1 MARSLFGMF
10 SRVAF
15 FACGMISVLLSNGYR
30 ALQRVD
36 PDMHSRLPLF
46 STALIVIGGFSAVL
60 ALLPTSWV
68 AWASKTP
75 TNQNVFSVPI
85 KMVGAL
91 AVFSYLLTLGLYFAP
106 KTLSHFPL
114 FVIFSACPACVLSV
128 TVDASFG
135 TVLLLL
141 APLSAA
147 VYGSLG
153 AILGFVLVAIRNRS

>member
-15 FACGMISVLLSNGYR
+15 FACGMISILLSNGYR

-36 PDMHSRLPLF
+36 PDVHSGLPLF
-46 STALIVIGGFSAVL
+46 SNALIVIGGFSAVL

-91 AVFSYLLTLGLYFAP
+91 AA
-106 KTLSHFPL
+106 FP
-114 FVIFSACPACVLSV
+114 IS
-128 TVDASFG
+128 
-135 TVLLLL
+135 
-141 APLSAA
+141 
-147 VYGSLG
+147 
-153 AILGFVLVAIRNRS
+153 